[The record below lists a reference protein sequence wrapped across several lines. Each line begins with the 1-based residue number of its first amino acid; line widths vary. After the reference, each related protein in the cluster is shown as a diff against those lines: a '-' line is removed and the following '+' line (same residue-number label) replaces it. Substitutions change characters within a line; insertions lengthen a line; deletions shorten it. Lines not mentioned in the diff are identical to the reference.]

1 MFETTRTVNP
11 LLPTYYWRDEQE
23 KGLNTKYGEIKG
35 TAPKQMHPV
44 DISPKRP
51 QNTCLNIGDI
61 DGTKTNSA
69 YSRAHFI
76 DVTCLF
82 MLEKEIVQELYGDE
96 RYR

>member
-11 LLPTYYWRDEQE
+11 LAPTYYWRDEQD
-23 KGLNTKYGEIKG
+23 KGLNKKYGQIRG

-44 DISPKRP
+44 QISPNRP

-76 DVTCLF
+76 DVTYLDNV
-82 MLEKEIVQELYGDE
+82 EKKIIQKLYGHQ
-96 RYR
+96 